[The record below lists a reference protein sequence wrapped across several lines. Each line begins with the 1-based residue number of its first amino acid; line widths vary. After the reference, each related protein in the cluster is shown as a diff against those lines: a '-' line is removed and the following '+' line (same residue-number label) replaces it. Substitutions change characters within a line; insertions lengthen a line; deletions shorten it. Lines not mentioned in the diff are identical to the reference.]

1 MSEKQAGGAG
11 AAMAEQRV
19 FVCESCGH
27 YWTPGDNGLCGIC
40 GHDVAE
46 PAHVRELKAQLLE
59 AELNCGETTGRNLE
73 LEAQLRGMEQERAN
87 ESRHYKGRIAELES
101 AVNTLRRMG
110 ECLKCVTH
118 KKEIEKLNGLVE
130 FHKSEH
136 TANLDLIAERD
147 AAREEREV
155 LARDCER
162 LKEKLHM
169 RRGNVE
175 RLSNVIGAANEAIS
189 MQVILLMPES
199 ESRRVL
205 LSFVDEMLAAK
216 GAEQGKGE

>member
-1 MSEKQAGGAG
+1 MSKQQASGAG
-11 AAMAEQRV
+11 AEVRACPLCQRGDIWQTDPQALAEFDAAQAAA
-19 FVCESCGH
+19 ELS
-27 YWTPGDNGLCGIC
+27 GDPSAEA
-40 GHDVAE
+40 DVLRLRI
-46 PAHVRELKAQLLE
+46 RELEAQLLE

-155 LARDCER
+155 LAGDCER
-162 LKEKLHM
+162 LKEKLHKSP
-169 RRGNVE
+169 GF
-175 RLSNVIGAANEAIS
+175 A
-189 MQVILLMPES
+189 MP
-199 ESRRVL
+199 
-205 LSFVDEMLAAK
+205 
-216 GAEQGKGE
+216 